1 MHPEGSPPRRAT
13 DREREDAVSRLKPQL
28 IGGALSVDTFSR
40 RIHLAYAAKT
50 KEELADLFRDLP
62 SRRFALGGSLRARVV
77 ALLEGLRSRRSEPRR
92 LAHGGDTEELRFPPV
107 AVGDPDEFLMG
118 RSPDCHY
125 VIPDPTVSRHHAA
138 LRRDRGQWLLVDLHS
153 KNGSAVNGWR
163 VDRARV
169 RPGDRILL
177 GESSFVLAD

>member
-50 KEELADLFRDLP
+50 KDELAALFRDLP
-62 SRRFALGGSLRARVV
+62 GRRITLAGLRRRVGALV
-77 ALLEGLRSRRSEPRR
+77 EGLRPRRSEPRR
-92 LAHGGDTEELRFPPV
+92 VAHSGDTEELHFPPV
-107 AVGDPDEFLMG
+107 AGGAYDEFLMG

-138 LRRDRGQWLLVDLHS
+138 LRRDRDQWLLVDLES

-177 GESSFVLAD
+177 GESRFVLAD